1 LWDVL
6 PDAVAAVAAAGMAA
20 VAVVL
25 MADLPELVERRL
37 REVQAEL
44 HAADAL
50 TRLSPELQVLLE
62 LEELVAV

>member
-1 LWDVL
+1 
-6 PDAVAAVAAAGMAA
+6 
-20 VAVVL
+20 

-62 LEELVAV
+62 LEEPVVAWDAITRLQIIPAVQAE